1 MLEII
6 VSNKSN
12 NLSILSCLSI
22 KKNISKNIIFIYLI
36 NETDSFIKFFYITK
50 YILLFL
56 NIFISIKVT
65 FIQLIP
71 YDIVN
76 VLDFFKYSS
85 ILFNILN
92 TYKLSYNSIQSIKK
106 YNNVLIDYYP
116 EINDNFL
123 KKFLYIYS
131 NNLTNDQIFFFNY
144 IVEIDLDNVN
154 NKYFLQG
161 INSYNINI
169 DILWYLSFEGI
180 TAVNIFIEKGKNMI
194 RK

>member
-12 NLSILSCLSI
+12 NLNILSCLSI

-56 NIFISIKVT
+56 NIFISIKIT

-71 YDIVN
+71 YDIIN
-76 VLDFFKYSS
+76 VLNFFKYSS

-92 TYKLSYNSIQSIKK
+92 MYKLSYNSIQSIKK
-106 YNNVLIDYYP
+106 YNNVLINYYP
-116 EINDNFL
+116 EINDNVL

-144 IVEIDLDNVN
+144 IVEMDLDNVN

-180 TAVNIFIEKGKNMI
+180 TAINIFIEKGKNMI
-194 RK
+194 KK